1 VVNPYLSLVKKTED
15 FEFLNV
21 SDIQE
26 SEQVTFEG
34 NSSNKRKITN
44 EEKENKK
51 RRFEEIE

>member
-26 SEQVTFEG
+26 SEQVIFEG
-34 NSSNKRKITN
+34 NSTNKRKITH

-51 RRFEEIE
+51 RRTEEIE

>member
-26 SEQVTFEG
+26 SEQVIFEG
-34 NSSNKRKITN
+34 NSTNKRKITH

-51 RRFEEIE
+51 RRIEEIE